1 MLDDNKRRRW
11 VMVWHIAHSGYT
23 SKGTL
28 VADRGSHAALHGWG
42 LYHVYGTQTP
52 ACCTPPP
59 WHIVSINSPA
69 ACHINHGNPHW
80 TRSPTSHKQK
90 CAISVCPE

>member
-1 MLDDNKRRRW
+1 MLDDNKHRRW

-42 LYHVYGTQTP
+42 STMSMGPRLPLVVPLPRGIL
-52 ACCTPPP
+52 C
-59 WHIVSINSPA
+59 
-69 ACHINHGNPHW
+69 
-80 TRSPTSHKQK
+80 R
-90 CAISVCPE
+90 